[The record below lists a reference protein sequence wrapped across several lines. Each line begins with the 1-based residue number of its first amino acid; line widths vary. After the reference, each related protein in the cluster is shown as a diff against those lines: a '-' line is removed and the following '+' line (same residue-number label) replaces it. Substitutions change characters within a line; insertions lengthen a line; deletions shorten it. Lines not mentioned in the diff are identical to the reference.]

1 MNLFTDPVVAA
12 PMWGCLLMGVASA
25 LVGVLIYVRRR
36 SLVGETLSHAA
47 YPGIVLS
54 ALLMSSPWAALLGAS
69 LSGLLGL
76 YFVQVLERRFRV
88 SSDTALCFVLSTFL
102 GVGVLLAS
110 RMQFTEPVAFQKVQ
124 ALLYGQAATMLIVH
138 VYGYALLT
146 LAIVLFILI
155 FRRALQVV
163 NFDRDFSK
171 VCGLSVTVI
180 DGLTMGVIV
189 LATVMGIRSVG
200 VVLMA
205 GMLIAPAVA
214 ARPFVNSFG
223 KMLSVSVLMG
233 LAMGFFGMLA
243 SVETKMPTGPMIIL
257 VATGIVL
264 LSAGQSLVRRLVRR
278 SAFKVKCIEE
288 NVLKYL
294 YKGGAFSELAEVM
307 HVSRLFLRVLLWN
320 LSDCIQQ
327 GALTELGKKRAQ
339 RIVRLHR
346 LWEVYLVTQLDV
358 LAEDVHR
365 SAEEMEHKTLSR

>member
-233 LAMGFFGMLA
+233 FVLLKKEYVVTSFDGPFAKMVGISPVVMQYVMVVQTSITLVGAFRAVGVVLVLALLVVPPVTARLF
-243 SVETKMPTGPMIIL
+243 VHRVWPMIGVSAGISSGAAL
-257 VATGIVL
+257 IAVALSRHMVTVYDIALSTSGLMVVL
-264 LSAGQSLVRRLVRR
+264 LLIGWIGSAIAVKGWRR
-278 SAFKVKCIEE
+278 
-288 NVLKYL
+288 
-294 YKGGAFSELAEVM
+294 
-307 HVSRLFLRVLLWN
+307 
-320 LSDCIQQ
+320 
-327 GALTELGKKRAQ
+327 
-339 RIVRLHR
+339 
-346 LWEVYLVTQLDV
+346 
-358 LAEDVHR
+358 
-365 SAEEMEHKTLSR
+365 